1 MSSANVDAMVR
12 EAKRA
17 IREGNKSEAQAL
29 LLRATEIDQSNEQA
43 WMWLS
48 AVVESIEDQMICLE
62 NVLQINPKNADAK
75 RGLDMLRKK
84 APPPIEK
91 PPSKP
96 NNPFLVEGS
105 EWDIDGNTDFLLDA
119 LSPTPSKSNKP
130 STSSSTSPR
139 DLISD
144 DDDPI
149 NPPTDPF
156 VSVFESADVFQT
168 AYDDVDDEPES
179 DSLDRLGALTD
190 KKPAT
195 QPKPPTQSKPPTSYK
210 PVETKP
216 TSTFDD
222 NDILS
227 LDDDIF
233 GGGAVDEV
241 DEFLSDDSFLD
252 APPPTPKSQKASS
265 QPPKQKAP
273 SKPAKEPEMAIGTDE
288 DPGVYFEMIPADIKP
303 TRVPGIDETYP
314 PMMIPS
320 LLGLVVLNIGA
331 LVLFLL

>member
-29 LLRATEIDQSNEQA
+29 LLRATEIDQSSEQA

-84 APPPIEK
+84 APPPMEK

-139 DLISD
+139 DLLNDD

-156 VSVFESADVFQT
+156 VSVFESADLFQT

-179 DSLDRLGALTD
+179 DSLDRLGALND
-190 KKPAT
+190 KKPI
-195 QPKPPTQSKPPTSYK
+195 TQSKR
-210 PVETKP
+210 VETKP

-222 NDILS
+222 DDDNDMSS

-252 APPPTPKSQKASS
+252 APPPPPSKTQKASS

-273 SKPAKEPEMAIGTDE
+273 SKPVKEPEMALGTDE
-288 DPGVYFEMIPADIKP
+288 DPAVYFGMIPATIKP

-314 PMMIPS
+314 AMMIPS

-331 LVLFLL
+331 LVLFLM